1 MFSQN
6 GVGLGHVVRQLAVSR
21 ELSKSHDVVFCSL
34 SQAIDVIAGYGYPV
48 EYLPSHVYSGVNYA
62 DWHGWAR
69 AQLEQMIDFYDVGTV
84 VLDGSVPYLGLLEA
98 AAPRDDLRLAWIRR
112 PMWPTGQESALRLA
126 QQKFFDLIIEPEEAA
141 GEKDTGP
148 TVAHRE
154 RAVCVEPIRLFD
166 KPQLLPRR
174 EAAKALGLDPDKP
187 AVLIQL
193 GSGTN
198 RDIAELTDRI
208 VTQARAREGVQV
220 MIAEWLN
227 ANERLDLWPD
237 VPCLQGFPY
246 SRYYN
251 GFDFSF
257 SAAGYNS
264 FHEILAYG
272 LPTAFI
278 VNPREYMDGQ
288 DARAAFA
295 DERGAGIACSGT
307 PLEIAAA
314 FDRLMDPAERKSM
327 HRAMQKLARPNGA
340 HKAAQAIAR
349 LAAEARP

>member
-21 ELSKSHDVVFCSL
+21 ELSKTHDVVFCSL
-34 SQAIDVIAGYGYPV
+34 SQAIDVIARYGYPV

-69 AQLEQMIDFYDVGTV
+69 SQLEQMIDFYDVGTV

-98 AAPRDDLRLAWIRR
+98 VAPRDDLRLAWIRR
-112 PMWPTGQESALRLA
+112 PMWPAGPESALRLA

-141 GEKDTGP
+141 GEMDTGP
-148 TVAHRE
+148 TVEHRE
-154 RAVCVEPIRLFD
+154 RALCVEPIRLFD

-174 EAAKALGLDPDKP
+174 EAAVALGLDPTRP

-198 RDIAELTDRI
+198 RDIVELTDRI
-208 VTQARAREGVQV
+208 VSQARSREGLQV

-251 GFDFSF
+251 AFDFSF

-288 DARAAFA
+288 DVRAAYA
-295 DERGAGIACSGT
+295 AHRGAGLACNGT
-307 PLEIAAA
+307 PLEVAAA
-314 FDRLMDPAERKSM
+314 FERLMDPGVRKTM
-327 HRAMQKLARPNGA
+327 RQAMRKLVRPNGA
-340 HKAAQAIAR
+340 PKAAQAIAR